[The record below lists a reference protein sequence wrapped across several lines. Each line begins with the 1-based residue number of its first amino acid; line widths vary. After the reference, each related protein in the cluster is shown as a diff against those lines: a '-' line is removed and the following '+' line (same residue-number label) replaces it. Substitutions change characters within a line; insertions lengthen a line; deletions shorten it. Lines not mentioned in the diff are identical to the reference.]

1 MERKEHHMKTIHIPT
16 FALAVGLLLCAPAF
30 AQEPEPPPG
39 PPPMPS
45 ELEILAFVETNLPET
60 FQHLQQIKAEDPRE
74 YPHRIEMF
82 GHMLI
87 RYGELKPEH
96 PKLAE
101 GLLRAHRLDRQSEML
116 AEQIRQTQDK
126 EATLELKKK
135 LEGMLNQ
142 VFELRMAE
150 RELEVK
156 HLERE
161 LNHIQTLL
169 NTRRQAKKQIVDQHL
184 RDLTFRGD
192 EALGWW

>member
-1 MERKEHHMKTIHIPT
+1 MKTIPMT
-16 FALAVGLLLCAPAF
+16 ALLLAVGLLLCAPGF

-45 ELEILAFVETNLPET
+45 ELETLAFVETHLPET

-82 GHMLI
+82 GHMMI
-87 RYGELKPEH
+87 RYGELNPEY
-96 PKLAE
+96 PELAE
-101 GLLRAHRLDRQSEML
+101 GLLQAHRLDRKSEVL

-126 EATLELKKK
+126 ETKLELKKK
-135 LEGMLNQ
+135 LEEILNQ

-184 RDLTFRGD
+184 RDLTFQGD